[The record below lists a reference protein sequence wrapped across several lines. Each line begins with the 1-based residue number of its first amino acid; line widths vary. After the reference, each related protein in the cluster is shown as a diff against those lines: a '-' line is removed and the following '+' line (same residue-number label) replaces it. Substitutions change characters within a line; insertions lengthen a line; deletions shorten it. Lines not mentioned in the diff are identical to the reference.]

1 MRNEKKSTE
10 AFGGISAAST
20 SPIDGKEPGQIMIAL
35 LLMLTIFLLAMV
47 GFAVDLTN
55 LWFHRQAAQ
64 TAADAACGAGAADM
78 LVLSTGTPLPNMGF
92 TPGTP
97 GDCTSGA
104 GTICFYANAN
114 GYNGAGLS
122 TGAASN
128 SVAYSFPSAV
138 SGVTTPPASTSAN
151 PFLKVV
157 ITENVKTHFLYTIH
171 GTTYQKV
178 AASCTCGISGEVQ
191 HGAPILVL
199 NPTIP
204 EALHLTGG
212 SHIVIVGGPP
222 TSIQVNSSADGA
234 PGANSSSNAVECD
247 GGSGYP
253 IDTTAGGPNGTGG
266 YLSVHGGPGS
276 NQLCGANYILNDVLN
291 GQPAGKLWKSPV
303 PVAANPYTSV
313 PGPTKPSKP
322 ASAATPIPG
331 EPPPEPITNATWV
344 APGVDSCPN
353 TNPKEYY
360 LAYSAQYG
368 NVYGSCLEFNP
379 GYYPNGINIKAIAAA
394 IHGNGNS
401 SEPVALFM
409 PGIYYLNGNLVV
421 GSSWTVRNAWTG
433 LQPSTQ
439 GVMFYFISGGPTF
452 SGGSGSSSS
461 YINPVPAYYLNCNGT
476 TSSSLTPVS
485 ITGNVLAAQC
495 TQEGT
500 YVGAP
505 NTDVYSSSGSRGLL
519 VYSAPSNVFQG
530 VAVSAGASLNFS
542 GTLYFHNDPGY
553 LDRVEYDGAGT
564 SETYLLGNIVTDQLT
579 LGGSGTIKMGLITAN
594 AAGNNALAAGLY
606 Q

>member
-1 MRNEKKSTE
+1 MRNEKESTK
-10 AFGGISAAST
+10 AFGGIFAAPA
-20 SPIDGKEPGQIMIAL
+20 SPIDGRESGQIMIAL

-64 TAADAACGAGAADM
+64 TAADAACSAGAADM
-78 LVLSTGTPLPNMGF
+78 LVLSTGTLLPNMGF

-128 SVAYSFPSAV
+128 SVAFSFPSTV

-222 TSIQVNSSADGA
+222 SSIQVNSSADGA

-253 IDTTAGGPNGTGG
+253 IDTTKAGPNGTGG
-266 YLSVHGGPGS
+266 YLSIHGGPGS
-276 NQLCGANYILNDVLN
+276 NQLCGGNYILNDVLN
-291 GQPAGKLWKSPV
+291 GRPAGKLWKSPV
-303 PVAANPYTSV
+303 PVSADPFSSV
-313 PGPTKPSKP
+313 PAPSLPSAPVAASHPVPGAPARPT
-322 ASAATPIPG
+322 TQG
-331 EPPPEPITNATWV
+331 TWV
-344 APGVDSCPN
+344 ATGTDSCPN
-353 TNPKEYY
+353 TSPTQHY
-360 LAYSAQYG
+360 LTYSAQYG
-368 NVYGSCLEFNP
+368 NVYGNCLEFNP
-379 GYYPNGINIKAIAAA
+379 GYYPNGIDLNSLAGYGSDVAI
-394 IHGNGNS
+394 
-401 SEPVALFM
+401 FM
-409 PGIYYLNGNLVV
+409 PGVYYLNGNLHV
-421 GSSWTVRNAWTG
+421 GSSTTIRNAWTG

-439 GVMFYFISGGPTF
+439 GVMFYFVSGGPVF
-452 SGGSGSSSS
+452 DGGTGQPSSV
-461 YINPVPAYYLNCNGT
+461 INPVPSYYLNCTGT
-476 TSSSLTPVS
+476 TGSTLMPASL
-485 ITGNVLAAQC
+485 TGNVLASQC
-495 TQEGT
+495 TVEGT

-519 VYSAPSNVFQG
+519 VYSAPGNVFQG
-530 VAVSAGASLNFS
+530 CVMCAGASLNFT
-542 GTLYFHNDPGY
+542 GVLYFHNSTY
-553 LDRVEYDGAGT
+553 QDRVTWDGAGNST
-564 SETYLLGNIVTDQLT
+564 SYLLGNIVTDQLT
-579 LGGSGTIKMGLITAN
+579 LDGSGTIKMGLTAN
-594 AAGNNALAAGLY
+594 SAGKDALAAGLY